1 MLNLSRVRARR
12 LAAIGFALTT
22 AVGVLILPSTP
33 SGANPIYSPTPD
45 AGTVPIDYTVNTI
58 QHLTVNA
65 AEATTWPPVIG
76 QTDYVRWDFNLQ
88 EDITAGKVVV
98 NFKGP
103 DNVPISFSY
112 PVCGTPA
119 NSRSAVIPA
128 SGPNVWAG
136 PFVWPVG
143 TPASTDPA
151 VSCPIM
157 AGDYNTGLVPFTIPD
172 TVQPGT
178 YAGTVQVADQSGGVI
193 FKTSWQ
199 MVLTKPAPTTL
210 TLSASPNP
218 ATFGSP
224 VTFTGTLSGG
234 LASPNEPL
242 GSISLGAYTDP
253 SCHNLAFTLGVDNNV
268 NAGNGTYTIGTTT
281 PATPGTYYGSAF
293 FADSDGFNASA
304 SSGSCQPILVVN
316 SAPTSTVVTASPNPA
331 TPGQGVTY
339 TATVSPPPS
348 SGTATFADNGSTIA
362 GCSAVPV
369 SSGVA
374 QCHVHYATAGNHT
387 ILATYNPGVGFLG
400 STSNPLGETVTVC
413 RAQFWGCNLS
423 SADLVGAN
431 LAGFN
436 FARASFASANLSGA
450 NLQGA
455 NLAFANLSGAN
466 LQGSNLSSANLAFA
480 NLSGANLQGANLNG
494 LNLNDANLT
503 NANLKGATTTGGAFN
518 SIKWSNTTCPDGTNS
533 NSHGA
538 TCVGH
543 L

>member
-1 MLNLSRVRARR
+1 MLNLSRFRARH

-33 SGANPIYSPTPD
+33 SVANPVYSPTPD
-45 AGTVPIDYTVNTI
+45 PGTVPIIYTVNTI
-58 QHLTVNA
+58 QHMTVNA

-88 EDITAGKVVV
+88 EDVTNGKVVV
-98 NFKGP
+98 DFKGP
-103 DNVPISFSY
+103 NNVPISFSY

-151 VSCPIM
+151 VSCPIV

-178 YAGTVQVADQSGGVI
+178 YAGTVQVADQTGGVI

-210 TLSASPNP
+210 TLAASPNP

-224 VTFTGTLSGG
+224 VTFNGTLSGG
-234 LASPNEPL
+234 LASPHEPL

-281 PATPGTYYGSAF
+281 PTAPGTYYGSAY
-293 FADSDGFNASA
+293 FADSDGFNSSA
-304 SSGSCQPILVVN
+304 SSGSCQPILVVK
-316 SAPTSTVVTASPNPA
+316 SIPTSTVVTASPNPA
-331 TPGQGVTY
+331 NPGQDVTY
-339 TATVSPPPS
+339 TATVSPSPS
-348 SGTATFADNGSTIA
+348 SGTVTFTDSGSTIA

-369 SSGVA
+369 SAGVA
-374 QCHVHYATAGNHT
+374 LCHVHNPSAGNHT
-387 ILATYNPGVGFLG
+387 IVATYNQGVGFLG
-400 STSNPLGETVTVC
+400 STSNPLGQTVTFC
-413 RAQFWGCNLS
+413 ATHFQGCDLAFANLE
-423 SADLVGAN
+423 GAN

-436 FARASFASANLSGA
+436 FLGANLWLTNLSGA

-455 NLAFANLSGAN
+455 NLIGANLS
-466 LQGSNLSSANLAFA
+466 LAT
-480 NLSGANLQGANLNG
+480 
-494 LNLNDANLT
+494 LT
-503 NANLKGATTTGGAFN
+503 NANLKGAMTTGAIF
-518 SIKWSNTTCPDGTNS
+518 SWAKWSNTTCPDGTNS
-533 NSHGA
+533 TSNVGS